1 MPRGGF
7 GRGFGR
13 RRFGAPFV
21 IPMGGYGMGGSPLL
35 TSLLAGGVGYALG
48 SGAAQQNQQQ
58 PAVYQPYPY
67 PYPYQAPPQAA
78 PAPSQGSENGQL
90 AQLQLLGRLH
100 ESGVLTDD
108 EFEREKQRILRGSS
122 DSLNP

>member
-7 GRGFGR
+7 GRGFGHGFGR

-35 TSLLAGGVGYALG
+35 TSLLAGRVGYALG
-48 SGAAQQNQQQ
+48 NSAAQQNQPQ
-58 PAVYQPYPY
+58 PPAYQPYSS
-67 PYPYQAPPQAA
+67 PYPYQTQPQAA
-78 PAPSQGSENGQL
+78 PAPSRTSESSQL
-90 AQLQLLGRLH
+90 AQLELLGRLH

-108 EFEREKQRILRGSS
+108 EFEREKQRILAG
-122 DSLNP
+122 